1 MISNLICNVS
11 NKKYQCIAF
20 LLVELL
26 VISPIIIMVLNA
38 LPLTANQIYC
48 SWYTITY
55 FVGDFG
61 LLVGVV
67 LLIRLLKDS
76 VIGFKQVIISLA
88 PLILLVIFG
97 IWCFVCDCNARF
109 KFISFLSFDTCLDGF
124 FMVLTYF
131 YKWIYI

>member
-1 MISNLICNVS
+1 
-11 NKKYQCIAF
+11 
-20 LLVELL
+20 
-26 VISPIIIMVLNA
+26 MVLNA
-38 LPLTANQIYC
+38 LPLTANQLYC

-88 PLILLVIFG
+88 RFRLIV
-97 IWCFVCDCNARF
+97 WMR
-109 KFISFLSFDTCLDGF
+109 LSREL
-124 FMVLTYF
+124 
-131 YKWIYI
+131 